1 MPGALAAIEGR
12 GGEIRIEEDQRLGRH
27 PAILDE
33 AEAQRVDPRAP
44 GEVRRRAADPRHRIG
59 ETSPVPVEAEPTRI
73 AEQAQRPASRS
84 RVAEAHI
91 GGPGYRSEEGRDRK
105 GEDG

>member
-44 GEVRRRAADPRHRIG
+44 GEVRRRAAEPRHRIG
-59 ETSPVPVEAEPTRI
+59 ETRPVHVEAETTRL
-73 AEQAQRPASRS
+73 AEPAQRRDFL
-84 RVAEAHI
+84 
-91 GGPGYRSEEGRDRK
+91 RSEEHTS
-105 GEDG
+105 ELQSLMSISYAVF